1 MLINTREAGN
11 HKNKILA
18 ASVHL
23 FTAVGSVIGLLGFAA
38 CSRGDWRTLYFLMI
52 ITVLIDSADG
62 ALARKF
68 RVKEL
73 LPQIDGALMDNLV
86 DFVNYSLLPAFVL
99 LQSNLL
105 PSQFR
110 LWGASMAL
118 LSSCYQFSQTNAK
131 TDDHF
136 FRGFPSY
143 WNLLVIYLALL
154 GTHSTTNF
162 LAVTV
167 CAILTFVPIYYVYPS
182 RTPVLKKLTLW
193 LSLPWIIMLS
203 GAVMMSGSVSM
214 GSFSYPVTL
223 ISLLY
228 ILYYLL
234 LSLFLTFRRT
244 KTTNKFRMQPR
255 QGDISEL

>member
-1 MLINTREAGN
+1 MLINTRKADN
-11 HKNKILA
+11 YRYKMLA

-23 FTAVGSVIGLLGFAA
+23 FTAVGSVIGLLGLAA
-38 CSRGDWRTLYFLMI
+38 CSRGDWRTVFILMI
-52 ITVLIDSADG
+52 LTVLIDSADG
-62 ALARKF
+62 SLARKF
-68 RVKEL
+68 QVKEL

-99 LQSNLL
+99 LQSSLL
-105 PSQFR
+105 PGQFR
-110 LWGASMAL
+110 LLGASLVL

-154 GTHSTTNF
+154 GTHSTTSL
-162 LAVTV
+162 LAVAV
-167 CAILTFVPIYYVYPS
+167 CTILTFVPIYYVYPS

-193 LSLPWIIMLS
+193 LSLPWIILLS
-203 GAVMMSGSVSM
+203 GAVMMSGSGSM

-223 ISLLY
+223 ISLFY

-244 KTTNKFRMQPR
+244 KTANKFRVQP
-255 QGDISEL
+255 L

>member
-1 MLINTREAGN
+1 MLKNTREADN
-11 HKNKILA
+11 YSHKILA
-18 ASVHL
+18 ASIHL
-23 FTAVGSVIGLLGFAA
+23 FTAVGSVIGLLGLAA
-38 CSRGDWRTLYFLMI
+38 CSRGDWRTVYILMI

-62 ALARKF
+62 SLARKF
-68 RVKEL
+68 RIKEL

-99 LQSNLL
+99 LLSNLL
-105 PSQFR
+105 PGQFR
-110 LWGASMAL
+110 LLGASLVL

-154 GTHSTTNF
+154 GTHSATNL

-167 CAILTFVPIYYVYPS
+167 CTILTFVPIYYVYPS

-203 GAVMMSGSVSM
+203 GAVMMSGSSSL
-214 GSFSYPVTL
+214 GTFSYPVTL
-223 ISLLY
+223 ISLFY

-234 LSLFLTFRRT
+234 LSLFLTFRRIQNR
-244 KTTNKFRMQPR
+244 NKFRIQPR
-255 QGDISEL
+255 